1 MKYFKPF
8 IPFIACWI
16 LLFNSNNFQSVALIN
31 GIGQLVLFL
40 FVVCIP
46 IWKTGRMSYVDIGW
60 PWGVALIGLITYC
73 QINTIT
79 LSKTLVITAYILIG
93 SRMGLGALKM
103 WSMGL
108 LKKEFPRY
116 EYQKIRWEKSNK
128 TNTGLAMQVEA
139 LSQGLANASFLAIP
153 IFLISV
159 SPSTQL
165 SPLEIIGFT
174 IFILSIV
181 LETVA
186 DYQKLKFL
194 KEMKHQNKQ
203 NMVCDIG
210 LWKYTR
216 HPNYFAEWMVW
227 NGLIIA
233 SISSFISL
241 FDSEA
246 LWLWIMIGVALLYT
260 SRIMYI
266 TLVYLTG
273 AVPSEYYS
281 AQKRPNYKKYQQSTK
296 NTKQDIK
303 LASLPCG
310 ILF

>member
-16 LLFNSNNFQSVALIN
+16 LLFNSNNFQSIALIN
-31 GIGQLVLFL
+31 GISQLVLFL

-79 LSKTLVITAYILIG
+79 LSKTLVIAAYIIIG

-159 SPSTQL
+159 SPLSKLST
-165 SPLEIIGFT
+165 LEIVGFT
-174 IFILSIV
+174 IVILSLV
-181 LETVA
+181 FETIA

-194 KEMKHQNKQ
+194 KEMKRQNKQ
-203 NMVCDIG
+203 NMVCDVG

-227 NGLIIA
+227 NGLIIT
-233 SISSFISL
+233 SIPSYISL
-241 FDSEA
+241 FDLEA

-281 AQKRPNYKKYQQSTK
+281 AQKRPAYKAYQQSTNIFFPGFK
-296 NTKQDIK
+296 K
-303 LASLPCG
+303 
-310 ILF
+310 

>member
-16 LLFNSNNFQSVALIN
+16 LLFNSNNFQSIALIN
-31 GIGQLVLFL
+31 GIAQLVLFL

-194 KEMKHQNKQ
+194 KEMKRQNKQ

-233 SISSFISL
+233 SIPSFISL

-246 LWLWIMIGVALLYT
+246 LWLWTLIGVALLYT

-281 AQKRPNYKKYQQSTK
+281 AQKRPNYKKYQQSTNIFFPGPK
-296 NTKQDIK
+296 KI
-303 LASLPCG
+303 
-310 ILF
+310 

>member
-31 GIGQLVLFL
+31 GVGQLVLFL

-116 EYQKIRWEKSNK
+116 EYQKIRWKKSNK
-128 TNTGLAMQVEA
+128 TNISLAMQVEA

-165 SPLEIIGFT
+165 SALEIIGFT

-181 LETVA
+181 FETIA

-194 KEMKHQNKQ
+194 KEMKRQNKK

-233 SISSFISL
+233 SIPSYISL

-281 AQKRPNYKKYQQSTK
+281 VQKRSAYKSYQQSTNIFFPGPK
-296 NTKQDIK
+296 KV
-303 LASLPCG
+303 
-310 ILF
+310 

>member
-16 LLFNSNNFQSVALIN
+16 LLLNSNNFQSVALIN
-31 GIGQLVLFL
+31 GLGQLVLFL

-79 LSKTLVITAYILIG
+79 LSKTLIITAYILIG

-139 LSQGLANASFLAIP
+139 ISQGLANASFLAIP

-159 SPSTQL
+159 SSSTKL
-165 SPLEIIGFT
+165 SSLEIIGFT

-186 DYQKLKFL
+186 DYQKLSFL
-194 KEMKHQNKQ
+194 REMKRQNKQ
-203 NMVCDIG
+203 NMVCDKG

-233 SISSFISL
+233 SIPSYISL
-241 FDSEA
+241 YDSEA

-260 SRIMYI
+260 SRIMYV

-273 AVPSEYYS
+273 AIPSEYYS
-281 AQKRPNYKKYQQSTK
+281 AQKRPAYKAYQQSTNIFFPGPK
-296 NTKQDIK
+296 KV
-303 LASLPCG
+303 
-310 ILF
+310 

>member
-73 QINTIT
+73 QINTTT
-79 LSKTLVITAYILIG
+79 LSKTLIITAYILIG

-116 EYQKIRWEKSNK
+116 EYQKIRWKKSNK
-128 TNTGLAMQVEA
+128 TNISLAMQVEA

-165 SPLEIIGFT
+165 SLLEIIGFT

-181 LETVA
+181 FETVA

-194 KEMKHQNKQ
+194 KEMKRQNKK

-233 SISSFISL
+233 SIPSYISL

-281 AQKRPNYKKYQQSTK
+281 VQKRPAYKAYQQSTNIFFPGPK
-296 NTKQDIK
+296 KSI
-303 LASLPCG
+303 SLSNK
-310 ILF
+310 

>member
-16 LLFNSNNFQSVALIN
+16 LLFNSNNFQSIALIN

-165 SPLEIIGFT
+165 SALEIIGFT

-181 LETVA
+181 FETIA

-194 KEMKHQNKQ
+194 KEMKRQNKK

-233 SISSFISL
+233 SIPSYISL

-281 AQKRPNYKKYQQSTK
+281 VQKRPAYKAYQQSTNIFFPGPK
-296 NTKQDIK
+296 KV
-303 LASLPCG
+303 
-310 ILF
+310 

>member
-128 TNTGLAMQVEA
+128 TNISLAMQVEA

-165 SPLEIIGFT
+165 SALEIIGFT

-181 LETVA
+181 FETVA

-194 KEMKHQNKQ
+194 KEMKRQNKK

-233 SISSFISL
+233 SIPSYISL

-281 AQKRPNYKKYQQSTK
+281 AQKRPAYKAYQQSTNIFFPGPK
-296 NTKQDIK
+296 KV
-303 LASLPCG
+303 
-310 ILF
+310 

>member
-46 IWKTGRMSYVDIGW
+46 TWKTGRMSYVDIGW

-73 QINTIT
+73 LNDTTT
-79 LSKTLVITAYILIG
+79 LSKILIITAYILIG

-103 WSMGL
+103 WSIGL

-128 TNTGLAMQVEA
+128 TNIGLSMQVEA

-165 SPLEIIGFT
+165 SALEIIGFT
-174 IFILSIV
+174 IFMLSLV
-181 LETVA
+181 FETVA

-194 KEMKHQNKQ
+194 KEMKRQNKK

-233 SISSFISL
+233 SIPSYISL

-281 AQKRPNYKKYQQSTK
+281 AQKRPAYKAYQQST
-296 NTKQDIK
+296 NIFFPGPIK
-303 LASLPCG
+303 K
-310 ILF
+310 

>member
-1 MKYFKPF
+1 MNYFKPF
-8 IPFIACWI
+8 VPFILCWI
-16 LLFNSNNFQSVALIN
+16 LLFFSNSFQTIAIIN
-31 GIGQLVLFL
+31 GIAQLILFL

-46 IWKTGRMSYVDIGW
+46 IWITKRMSYVDIGW
-60 PWGVALIGLITYC
+60 PWGVALIGIIAYC
-73 QINTIT
+73 LSNNIT
-79 LSKTLVITAYILIG
+79 LTQSLIMIAYVLIG

-103 WSMGL
+103 WSLGL
-108 LKKEFPRY
+108 LNKEFPRY
-116 EYQKIRWEKSNK
+116 EYQKIRWKKSGKSNEQ
-128 TNTGLAMQVEA
+128 LAMQIEA

-159 SPSTQL
+159 SPFTQL
-165 SPLEIIGFT
+165 STLEIIGFT

-181 LETVA
+181 FETVA

-194 KEMKHQNKQ
+194 KEMKRQNKQ

-233 SISSFISL
+233 SIPSYISL
-241 FDSEA
+241 FDSEIF
-246 LWLWIMIGVALLYT
+246 WLWILLGVALLYT

-281 AQKRPNYKKYQQSTK
+281 VQKRPAYKAYQQSTNIFFPGFK
-296 NTKQDIK
+296 R
-303 LASLPCG
+303 
-310 ILF
+310 

>member
-60 PWGVALIGLITYC
+60 PWGVALIGLIAYC

-103 WSMGL
+103 WNMGL

-128 TNTGLAMQVEA
+128 SNTGLAMQVEA

-159 SPSTQL
+159 SPSTQI
-165 SPLEIIGFT
+165 STLEIIGFI
-174 IFILSIV
+174 IFVLSIV
-181 LETVA
+181 FETVA

-194 KEMKHQNKQ
+194 KEMKRHNKQ
-203 NMVCDIG
+203 NMVCDVG

-233 SISSFISL
+233 SIPSFISL

-281 AQKRPNYKKYQQSTK
+281 AQKRPNYKKYQQSTNIFFPGPK
-296 NTKQDIK
+296 KI
-303 LASLPCG
+303 
-310 ILF
+310 

>member
-153 IFLISV
+153 IFLIAA
-159 SPSTQL
+159 SPLNQL
-165 SPLEIIGFT
+165 STIEIIGFS
-174 IFILSIV
+174 IFILSIA

-186 DYQKLKFL
+186 DYQKLSFL
-194 KEMKHQNKQ
+194 REMKRQNKQ

-233 SISSFISL
+233 SIPSFLAL
-241 FDSEA
+241 FESEV
-246 LWLWIMIGVALLYT
+246 LWIWALIGIALLYT

-281 AQKRPNYKKYQQSTK
+281 AQKRPAYKAYQQSTNIFFPGFK
-296 NTKQDIK
+296 K
-303 LASLPCG
+303 
-310 ILF
+310 

>member
-46 IWKTGRMSYVDIGW
+46 IWKTGRMSFVDIGW

-128 TNTGLAMQVEA
+128 TNISLAMQVEA

-233 SISSFISL
+233 SIPSFISL

-281 AQKRPNYKKYQQSTK
+281 AQKRPNYKKYQQSTNIFFPGPK
-296 NTKQDIK
+296 KI
-303 LASLPCG
+303 
-310 ILF
+310 

>member
-16 LLFNSNNFQSVALIN
+16 LLLNSNNFQSVALIN
-31 GIGQLVLFL
+31 GLGQLVLFL

-79 LSKTLVITAYILIG
+79 LSKTLIITAYILIG

-139 LSQGLANASFLAIP
+139 ISQGLANASFLAIP

-159 SPSTQL
+159 SSSTKL
-165 SPLEIIGFT
+165 SSLEIIGFT

-186 DYQKLKFL
+186 DYQKLSFL
-194 KEMKHQNKQ
+194 REMKRQNKQ
-203 NMVCDIG
+203 NMVCDKG

-233 SISSFISL
+233 SIPSYISL

-260 SRIMYI
+260 SRIMYV

-273 AVPSEYYS
+273 AIPSEYYS
-281 AQKRPNYKKYQQSTK
+281 AQKRPAYKAYQQSTNIFFPGPK
-296 NTKQDIK
+296 KV
-303 LASLPCG
+303 
-310 ILF
+310 

>member
-16 LLFNSNNFQSVALIN
+16 LLLNSNNFQSVALIN
-31 GIGQLVLFL
+31 GLGQLVLFL

-60 PWGVALIGLITYC
+60 PWGVALIGLISYC

-128 TNTGLAMQVEA
+128 TNISLAMQVEA

-165 SPLEIIGFT
+165 SALEIIGFT

-181 LETVA
+181 FETIA

-194 KEMKHQNKQ
+194 KEMKRQNKK

-233 SISSFISL
+233 SIPSYISL

-246 LWLWIMIGVALLYT
+246 LWLWIMIGIALLYT

-281 AQKRPNYKKYQQSTK
+281 AQKRPGYKTYQQSTNIFFPGPK
-296 NTKQDIK
+296 KV
-303 LASLPCG
+303 
-310 ILF
+310 

>member
-79 LSKTLVITAYILIG
+79 LSKTLVITAYVLIG

-128 TNTGLAMQVEA
+128 TNISLAMQVEA

-165 SPLEIIGFT
+165 SALEIIGFT

-181 LETVA
+181 FETIA

-194 KEMKHQNKQ
+194 KEMKRQNKK

-233 SISSFISL
+233 SIPSYISL

-281 AQKRPNYKKYQQSTK
+281 VQKRPAYKAYQQSTNIFFPGPK
-296 NTKQDIK
+296 KSI
-303 LASLPCG
+303 SLSNK
-310 ILF
+310 

>member
-1 MKYFKPF
+1 MNYFKPF
-8 IPFIACWI
+8 VPFILCWI
-16 LLFNSNNFQSVALIN
+16 LLFYSNSFQSIAIIN
-31 GIGQLVLFL
+31 GIAQLILFL

-46 IWKTGRMSYVDIGW
+46 IWITKRMSYVDIGW
-60 PWGVALIGLITYC
+60 PWGVALIGIIAYC
-73 QINTIT
+73 LSNNIT
-79 LSKTLVITAYILIG
+79 LTQYLIMIAYVLIG

-103 WSMGL
+103 WSLGL
-108 LKKEFPRY
+108 LNKEFPRY
-116 EYQKIRWEKSNK
+116 EYQKIRWKKSGKSNEQ
-128 TNTGLAMQVEA
+128 LAMQIEA

-159 SPSTQL
+159 SPFTQL
-165 SPLEIIGFT
+165 STLEIIGFT

-181 LETVA
+181 FETVA

-194 KEMKHQNKQ
+194 KEMKRQNKQ

-233 SISSFISL
+233 SIPSYISL
-241 FDSEA
+241 FDSEIF
-246 LWLWIMIGVALLYT
+246 WLWILLGVALLYT

-281 AQKRPNYKKYQQSTK
+281 VQKRPAYKAYQQSTNIFFPGFK
-296 NTKQDIK
+296 R
-303 LASLPCG
+303 
-310 ILF
+310 

>member
-31 GIGQLVLFL
+31 GVGQLVLFL

-128 TNTGLAMQVEA
+128 TNISLAMQVEA

-165 SPLEIIGFT
+165 SALEIIGFT

-181 LETVA
+181 FETVA

-194 KEMKHQNKQ
+194 KEMKRQNKK

-233 SISSFISL
+233 SIPSYISL

-246 LWLWIMIGVALLYT
+246 LWLWILIGVALLYT
-260 SRIMYI
+260 SRIMYV

-273 AVPSEYYS
+273 AIPSEYYS
-281 AQKRPNYKKYQQSTK
+281 AQKRPAYKAYQQSTNIFFPGPK
-296 NTKQDIK
+296 KV
-303 LASLPCG
+303 
-310 ILF
+310 

>member
-31 GIGQLVLFL
+31 GISQLVLFL

-128 TNTGLAMQVEA
+128 SNTGLAMQVEA

-194 KEMKHQNKQ
+194 KEMKRQNKQ
-203 NMVCDIG
+203 NMVCDVG

-233 SISSFISL
+233 SIPSFISL

-281 AQKRPNYKKYQQSTK
+281 AQKRPNYKKYQQSTNIFFPGPK
-296 NTKQDIK
+296 KI
-303 LASLPCG
+303 
-310 ILF
+310 

>member
-16 LLFNSNNFQSVALIN
+16 LLFNSNNFQSIALIN

-79 LSKTLVITAYILIG
+79 LSKTLVITAYVLIG

-116 EYQKIRWEKSNK
+116 EYQKIRWEKSSK
-128 TNTGLAMQVEA
+128 TNISLAMQVEA

-159 SPSTQL
+159 SSSTQL
-165 SPLEIIGFT
+165 SALEIIGFT

-181 LETVA
+181 FETVA

-194 KEMKHQNKQ
+194 KEMKRQNKK

-233 SISSFISL
+233 SIPSYISL

-246 LWLWIMIGVALLYT
+246 LWLWILIGVALLYT
-260 SRIMYI
+260 SRIMYV

-273 AVPSEYYS
+273 AIPSEYYS
-281 AQKRPNYKKYQQSTK
+281 AQKRPAYKAYQQSTNIFFPGPK
-296 NTKQDIK
+296 KV
-303 LASLPCG
+303 
-310 ILF
+310 

>member
-31 GIGQLVLFL
+31 GIGQLMLFL

-73 QINTIT
+73 QINAMT

-103 WSMGL
+103 WSTGL

-128 TNTGLAMQVEA
+128 TNISLAMQVEA

-159 SPSTQL
+159 SPLTKISI
-165 SPLEIIGFT
+165 LEIIGFT
-174 IFILSIV
+174 IFVFSIV
-181 LETVA
+181 FETIA

-194 KEMKHQNKQ
+194 KEMKFQNKK

-233 SISSFISL
+233 SIPSYISL

-246 LWLWIMIGVALLYT
+246 LWLWIMIGIALLYT

-266 TLVYLTG
+266 TLLYLTG

-281 AQKRPNYKKYQQSTK
+281 AQKRPNYKTYQQSTNIFFPGFK
-296 NTKQDIK
+296 K
-303 LASLPCG
+303 
-310 ILF
+310 

>member
-16 LLFNSNNFQSVALIN
+16 LLFNSNNFQSIALIN
-31 GIGQLVLFL
+31 GISQLVLFL

-73 QINTIT
+73 LNDTMT
-79 LSKTLVITAYILIG
+79 LSKTLIITAYILIG

-159 SPSTQL
+159 SPLSKLST
-165 SPLEIIGFT
+165 LEIVGFT
-174 IFILSIV
+174 IVILSLV
-181 LETVA
+181 FETIA

-194 KEMKHQNKQ
+194 KEMKRQNKQ
-203 NMVCDIG
+203 NMVCDVG

-227 NGLIIA
+227 NGLIIT
-233 SISSFISL
+233 SIPSYISL
-241 FDSEA
+241 FDLEA

-273 AVPSEYYS
+273 AVPSEHYS
-281 AQKRPNYKKYQQSTK
+281 AQKRPAYKAYQQSTNIFFPGFK
-296 NTKQDIK
+296 K
-303 LASLPCG
+303 
-310 ILF
+310 

>member
-8 IPFIACWI
+8 MPFIACWI
-16 LLFNSNNFQSVALIN
+16 LLFNSNNFQSIALIN

-128 TNTGLAMQVEA
+128 SNTVLAMQVEA

-181 LETVA
+181 FETVA
-186 DYQKLKFL
+186 DYEKLIFL
-194 KEMKHQNKQ
+194 KEMKRQNKK

-233 SISSFISL
+233 SIPSYISL
-241 FDSEA
+241 FSSEA
-246 LWLWIMIGVALLYT
+246 LWLWIMIGIALLYT

-266 TLVYLTG
+266 TLVHLTG

-281 AQKRPNYKKYQQSTK
+281 AQKRPAYKAYQQSTNIFFPRFK
-296 NTKQDIK
+296 K
-303 LASLPCG
+303 
-310 ILF
+310 

>member
-128 TNTGLAMQVEA
+128 TNISLAMQVEA

-153 IFLISV
+153 IFLIAA
-159 SPSTQL
+159 SPLNQL
-165 SPLEIIGFT
+165 STIEIIGFS
-174 IFILSIV
+174 IFILSIA

-186 DYQKLKFL
+186 DYQKLSFL
-194 KEMKHQNKQ
+194 REMKRQNKQ
-203 NMVCDIG
+203 NMVCDKG

-233 SISSFISL
+233 SIPSYISL

-246 LWLWIMIGVALLYT
+246 LWLWIMIGFALLYT

-281 AQKRPNYKKYQQSTK
+281 AQKRPGYKTYQQST
-296 NTKQDIK
+296 NIFFPGPIK
-303 LASLPCG
+303 K
-310 ILF
+310 

>member
-16 LLFNSNNFQSVALIN
+16 LLFNSNNFQSIALIN
-31 GIGQLVLFL
+31 GMSQLVLFL

-79 LSKTLVITAYILIG
+79 LSQTLVITAYILIG

-128 TNTGLAMQVEA
+128 TNISLAMQVEA

-165 SPLEIIGFT
+165 SALEIIGFT
-174 IFILSIV
+174 IFMLSIV
-181 LETVA
+181 FETIA

-194 KEMKHQNKQ
+194 KEMKRQNKK

-233 SISSFISL
+233 SIPSYISL
-241 FDSEA
+241 FDSEG
-246 LWLWIMIGVALLYT
+246 LWLWIMIGIALLYT

-281 AQKRPNYKKYQQSTK
+281 AQKRPEYKSYQKSTNIFFPGFK
-296 NTKQDIK
+296 KI
-303 LASLPCG
+303 S
-310 ILF
+310 

>member
-16 LLFNSNNFQSVALIN
+16 LLFNSNNFQSIALIN

-73 QINTIT
+73 QINNIT
-79 LSKTLVITAYILIG
+79 LSKTLIITAYILIG
-93 SRMGLGALKM
+93 SRMGFGALKM

-128 TNTGLAMQVEA
+128 TNISLAMQVEA

-159 SPSTQL
+159 SPLTQL
-165 SPLEIIGFT
+165 STLEIIGFT

-186 DYQKLKFL
+186 DYQKLSFL
-194 KEMKHQNKQ
+194 REMKRQNKQ

-233 SISSFISL
+233 SIPSFLAL
-241 FDSEA
+241 FESEV
-246 LWLWIMIGVALLYT
+246 LWIWALIGIALLYT

-273 AVPSEYYS
+273 AIPSEYYS
-281 AQKRPNYKKYQQSTK
+281 TQKRPAYKAYQQSTNIFFPGLK
-296 NTKQDIK
+296 K
-303 LASLPCG
+303 
-310 ILF
+310 

>member
-16 LLFNSNNFQSVALIN
+16 LLFNSNNFQSIALIN

-73 QINTIT
+73 QINAMT
-79 LSKTLVITAYILIG
+79 LSKTLIITAYILIG

-128 TNTGLAMQVEA
+128 TNISLAMQVEA

-159 SPSTQL
+159 SPSTQI
-165 SPLEIIGFT
+165 SPIEIIGFT
-174 IFILSIV
+174 IFILSLA

-186 DYQKLKFL
+186 DYQKLSFL
-194 KEMKHQNKQ
+194 REMKRQNKK

-233 SISSFISL
+233 SIPSYISL

-246 LWLWIMIGVALLYT
+246 LWLWILIGVALLYT
-260 SRIMYI
+260 SRIMYV

-273 AVPSEYYS
+273 AIPSEYYS
-281 AQKRPNYKKYQQSTK
+281 AQKRPAYKAYQQSTNIFFPGPK
-296 NTKQDIK
+296 KV
-303 LASLPCG
+303 
-310 ILF
+310 

>member
-16 LLFNSNNFQSVALIN
+16 LLFNSNNLQSIALIN

-46 IWKTGRMSYVDIGW
+46 IWRTGRMSYVDIGW

-73 QINTIT
+73 LNDTVT
-79 LSKTLVITAYILIG
+79 LSKNLIITAYILIG

-103 WSMGL
+103 WSIGL

-128 TNTGLAMQVEA
+128 TNISLAMQVEA

-159 SPSTQL
+159 SPLTQIST
-165 SPLEIIGFT
+165 LEIIGFT
-174 IFILSIV
+174 IFVVSIV
-181 LETVA
+181 FETVA

-194 KEMKHQNKQ
+194 KEMKFQNKK
-203 NMVCDIG
+203 NIVCDIG

-233 SISSFISL
+233 SIPSYISL
-241 FDSEA
+241 FDSEEF
-246 LWLWIMIGVALLYT
+246 WLWIFIGIALLYT
-260 SRIMYI
+260 SRIMYT

-281 AQKRPNYKKYQQSTK
+281 AQKRPAYKAYQQSTNIFFPGPK
-296 NTKQDIK
+296 KISY
-303 LASLPCG
+303 L
-310 ILF
+310 

>member
-194 KEMKHQNKQ
+194 KEMKRQNKQ
-203 NMVCDIG
+203 NMVCDVG

-233 SISSFISL
+233 SIPSFISL

-281 AQKRPNYKKYQQSTK
+281 AQKRPNYKKYQQSTNIFFPGPK
-296 NTKQDIK
+296 KI
-303 LASLPCG
+303 
-310 ILF
+310 

>member
-16 LLFNSNNFQSVALIN
+16 LLFNSNNFQSIALIN
-31 GIGQLVLFL
+31 GISQLVLFL

-128 TNTGLAMQVEA
+128 TNIGLAMQVEA

-159 SPSTQL
+159 SPLSKLST
-165 SPLEIIGFT
+165 LEIVGFT
-174 IFILSIV
+174 IVILSLV
-181 LETVA
+181 FETIA

-194 KEMKHQNKQ
+194 KEMKRQNKQ
-203 NMVCDIG
+203 NMVCDVG

-233 SISSFISL
+233 SIPSYISL
-241 FDSEA
+241 LDSEA
-246 LWLWIMIGVALLYT
+246 LWLWIMIGLALLYT

-281 AQKRPNYKKYQQSTK
+281 AQKRPAYKAYQQSTNIFFPGFK
-296 NTKQDIK
+296 K
-303 LASLPCG
+303 
-310 ILF
+310 

>member
-16 LLFNSNNFQSVALIN
+16 LLFNSNNFQSFALIN

-73 QINTIT
+73 QMNTTT
-79 LSKTLVITAYILIG
+79 LSKTLVITAYVLIG

-116 EYQKIRWEKSNK
+116 EYQKIRWEKSSK
-128 TNTGLAMQVEA
+128 TNISLAMQVEA

-159 SPSTQL
+159 SPLTQL
-165 SPLEIIGFT
+165 TTLEIIGFT
-174 IFILSIV
+174 IFVLSLV
-181 LETVA
+181 FETVA

-194 KEMKHQNKQ
+194 KEMKRQNKK

-233 SISSFISL
+233 SIPSYFAL
-241 FDSEA
+241 FDSEVF
-246 LWLWIMIGVALLYT
+246 WLWTLIGVALLYT

-281 AQKRPNYKKYQQSTK
+281 AQKRPAYKAYQQSTNIFFPGPK
-296 NTKQDIK
+296 KI
-303 LASLPCG
+303 
-310 ILF
+310 

>member
-16 LLFNSNNFQSVALIN
+16 LLFNSNNFQSIALIN
-31 GIGQLVLFL
+31 AIGQLALFL

-116 EYQKIRWEKSNK
+116 EYQKIRWKKSNK
-128 TNTGLAMQVEA
+128 TNIGLAMQVEA

-165 SPLEIIGFT
+165 SLLEIIGFT

-181 LETVA
+181 FETIA

-194 KEMKHQNKQ
+194 KEMKRQNKQ

-210 LWKYTR
+210 VWKFTR

-233 SISSFISL
+233 SIPSYISL

-246 LWLWIMIGVALLYT
+246 LLLWIMIGVALLYT
-260 SRIMYI
+260 SRIMYV

-273 AVPSEYYS
+273 AIPSEHYS
-281 AQKRPNYKKYQQSTK
+281 VQKRPAYKAYQQSTNIFFPGFK
-296 NTKQDIK
+296 R
-303 LASLPCG
+303 
-310 ILF
+310 